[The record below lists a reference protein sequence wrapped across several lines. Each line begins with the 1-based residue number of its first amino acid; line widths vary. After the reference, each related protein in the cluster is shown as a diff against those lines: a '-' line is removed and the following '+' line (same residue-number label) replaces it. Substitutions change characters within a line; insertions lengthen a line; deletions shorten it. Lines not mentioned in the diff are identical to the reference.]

1 MGDPV
6 GDGLGWPLGTL
17 EGASV
22 RPRSDFVDL
31 ELDLELFL
39 EDGPELSPFL
49 LDLLDF
55 DFDFDFEFEVVM
67 LLLVSSSD
75 FLFDFPPD
83 LLDFRSLGASDTFLD
98 FFESLFPSTTEL
110 SGSFWETL

>member
-22 RPRSDFVDL
+22 RPRSDLVDL

-39 EDGPELSPFL
+39 EDSPELSPFL
-49 LDLLDF
+49 LDLL
-55 DFDFDFEFEVVM
+55 DFDFEFEVVM

-83 LLDFRSLGASDTFLD
+83 LLDFGSLGASDTFLD